1 MSHDLTKKMLST
13 SAPPSA
19 TLSIRVYYEDTD
31 TGGVVYYANYLKF
44 FERGRT
50 EWLRSLGVDQRE
62 LAAREAIMFVVKQAN
77 VEYQRPAHLDD
88 QIDITTHITEL
99 GAASI
104 MFEQSAQ
111 RDGEPLVSGH
121 IKVCVV
127 HAQTFKPTRLPLSL
141 KILLEEARN

>member
-1 MSHDLTKKMLST
+1 MASDAAAPST
-13 SAPPSA
+13 V
-19 TLSIRVYYEDTD
+19 LSIRVYYEDTD

-88 QIDITTHITEL
+88 QIDITTHITEI

-104 MFEQSAQ
+104 SFEQSAQ
-111 RDGEPLVSGH
+111 RDGDQLVGGR

-141 KILLEEARN
+141 RTLLEEARN

>member
-1 MSHDLTKKMLST
+1 MSSVQ
-13 SAPPSA
+13 AAPSA
-19 TLSIRVYYEDTD
+19 RLPIRVYYEDTD
-31 TGGVVYYANYLKF
+31 TGGVVYYANYLRF

-62 LAAREAIMFVVKQAN
+62 LAAREAIMFVVNQASIA
-77 VEYQRPAHLDD
+77 YQRPARLDD
-88 QIDITTHITEL
+88 QIDIITHITDL

-111 RDGEPLVSGH
+111 RDGELLASGQ

-141 KILLEEARN
+141 KTLLEEARK